1 MRVSGT
7 SHKISTHLQ
16 KNVEALG
23 TPGLPRFFRFWENS
37 SQTVVRGRI
46 EREKSL
52 GERGADFGERKA
64 QTLGFVPLIGH
75 PCDLRKEL
83 LFFFVCTGPLDIV
96 LLTELEEDFVEPF
109 FLWVMAAIPGGV
121 GRNYRFINP
130 FHSTHTS
137 PVPSKLTIL
146 VNCLFAARVL
156 SNQMES
162 P

>member
-1 MRVSGT
+1 M
-7 SHKISTHLQ
+7 
-16 KNVEALG
+16 EALA
-23 TPGLPRFFRFWENS
+23 TPGLPRFFRFLENS
-37 SQTVVRGRI
+37 SQTVVRGWA

-52 GERGADFGERKA
+52 GERGADFGEWKA

-83 LFFFVCTGPLDIV
+83 LFFFVCTGPSDIV

-109 FLWVMAAIPGGV
+109 LLRVMAAIPGGV
-121 GRNYRFINP
+121 GRNDRLINL
-130 FHSTHTS
+130 FHSTRTS

-146 VNCLFAARVL
+146 VNYLLAAKVL
-156 SNQMES
+156 SNQMGS